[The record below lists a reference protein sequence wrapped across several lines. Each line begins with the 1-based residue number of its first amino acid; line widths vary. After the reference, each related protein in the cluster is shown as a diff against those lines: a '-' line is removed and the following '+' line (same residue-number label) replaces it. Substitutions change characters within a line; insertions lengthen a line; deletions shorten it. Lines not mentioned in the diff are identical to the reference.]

1 MDYYLINVL
10 CNACLLLVIRR
21 FASDFLETVKEN
33 RILEIFFSMLW
44 FLGTLLANEFFHI
57 AVVNLAVNLLLIFL
71 ITSTYAGKLWKKIL
85 VSVFISVLSAA
96 CDMLAYAIMMPI
108 LGEEN
113 YFYSF
118 ILTVIFMVLM
128 ERIFGMILRR
138 GCAWQM
144 LSREMILL
152 SLFPVFAAVI
162 LYCVT
167 VMSGGVYQM
176 VASLAVVAII
186 ILSMVLFNSFSY
198 NFEEKWKQE
207 NLQKE
212 VEAYRRELETIQSSD
227 RNLQNFRH
235 DLRHHLIELEGMAR
249 QGENDN
255 ISAYLQ
261 EMRTR
266 FADGKRAVCT
276 GEHEIDGLVNY
287 LIEDAKSRQINV
299 VTDVKLPEDLKLS
312 QYRLNIIVG
321 NLLENAIEAAAKS
334 TEKKVFF
341 SMHYSGGMLYLQIK
355 NTYEGTI
362 CIRNGAVVGKSKMQ
376 GHGIGLRSVR
386 DLVDEQMGKMEI
398 SADGNLFTA
407 EVMLAL

>member
-33 RILEIFFSMLW
+33 RILEIVFSMLW

-57 AVVNLAVNLLLIFL
+57 TVVNLAVNLLLIFL

-176 VASLAVVAII
+176 VASIAVVAII
-186 ILSMVLFNSFSY
+186 ILSMVLFNSLSY

-207 NLQKE
+207 NLQRE

-287 LIEDAKSRQINV
+287 LIEGAKGRQINV

-362 CIRNGAVVGKSKMQ
+362 CIRNGTVVGKSKTQ

-386 DLVDEQMGKMEI
+386 DLVDEQKGKMEI
-398 SADGNLFTA
+398 SVDGNLFIA